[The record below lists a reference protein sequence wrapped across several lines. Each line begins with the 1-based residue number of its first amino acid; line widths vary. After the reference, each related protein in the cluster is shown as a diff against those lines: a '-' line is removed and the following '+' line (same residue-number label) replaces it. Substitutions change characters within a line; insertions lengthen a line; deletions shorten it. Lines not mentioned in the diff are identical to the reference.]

1 MSDKVFE
8 NQQVKTEGLTLVT
21 SLDGAYD
28 LQPQQDQLLLLESAS
43 AFMDNQAE
51 SLEVRRILREF
62 SGNAQLASKWRRYH
76 LISAGIHH
84 DLHLNPAVDLLT
96 GIHARLAAEA
106 LPTLPAVAK
115 SGRFLVRFVG
125 QGVIAASFALVALMA
140 VSVFNQSG
148 QNMQPAGVVAAVD
161 TTAAVQTKTAAA
173 ADLNTAMPVVGGE
186 YNPSELSRTASLD
199 STLDAAALTRLQDAV
214 NQEFLDAPVALEIPV
229 NYSPKLLIDQD

>member
-51 SLEVRRILREF
+51 PLEVRRILREF
-62 SGNAQLASKWRRYH
+62 SGNVQLASKWRRYH

-84 DLHLNPAVDLLT
+84 DLHPNPAVDLLT
-96 GIHARLAAEA
+96 GIHARLATEA
-106 LPTLPAVAK
+106 LPTLPAVTK

-161 TTAAVQTKTAAA
+161 TTAAVETKTAAA
-173 ADLNTAMPVVGGE
+173 DLNSAMPVVGGE

-199 STLDAAALTRLQDAV
+199 SSLDAAALTRLQDAV

>member
-1 MSDKVFE
+1 MSDKVSE

-51 SLEVRRILREF
+51 PLEVRRILREF
-62 SGNAQLASKWRRYH
+62 SGNVQLASKWRRYH

-84 DLHLNPAVDLLT
+84 DLHPNPAVDLLT

-161 TTAAVQTKTAAA
+161 TTAAVETKTAAA
-173 ADLNTAMPVVGGE
+173 DLNSAMPVVGGE

-199 STLDAAALTRLQDAV
+199 SSLDAAALTRLQDAV

>member
-1 MSDKVFE
+1 
-8 NQQVKTEGLTLVT
+8 
-21 SLDGAYD
+21 LDGAYD

-43 AFMDNQAE
+43 ALMDNQAE
-51 SLEVRRILREF
+51 PLEVRRILREF

-106 LPTLPAVAK
+106 LPILPAVAK

-161 TTAAVQTKTAAA
+161 TTAAVETKTAAA
-173 ADLNTAMPVVGGE
+173 DLNSAMPVVGGE

-199 STLDAAALTRLQDAV
+199 SSLDAAALARLQNAV